1 MILLLGTIALWTF
14 SPASETEGP
23 PLFHRAGYLLRRYRR
38 LWPNRQIIVA
48 LSIGACALTPTE
60 AAVISSL
67 RGTPP
72 IAIEVRA
79 QPITA
84 FDPHDPSRQRFGQ
97 LEFRGGLTLTS
108 PYREFGGLSA
118 IRMAPDGAQFIS
130 LSDHGRWF
138 KGRLTYEGTRPVG
151 IADPVMAPILGPDG
165 QPLMARGW
173 HDTESIADD
182 GDTLYVGI
190 EGVNQIVRF
199 DYGKDGLLARG
210 QPIPVPPGIR
220 TLPLN
225 KGLEALVF
233 VPRNQPMGGTLIAIS
248 ERGLDD
254 AGNLRA
260 FLIGGPAP
268 GNFSVKRIE
277 QFDISDAA
285 LLPSGD
291 LLILERSLS
300 WPEGLLV
307 QIRRIP
313 IENVRPG
320 AVVDGPVLF
329 EADLRFEIDNMEG
342 LAVHQTPAGEIVL
355 TLISDDNFFHALQRT
370 ELLQFTLVGP

>member
-1 MILLLGTIALWTF
+1 M
-14 SPASETEGP
+14 
-23 PLFHRAGYLLRRYRR
+23 RVYRR
-38 LWPNRQIIVA
+38 FWPNPPIVVA
-48 LSIGACALTPTE
+48 LVIGAYALTTAE
-60 AAVISSL
+60 LAVTSPL
-67 RGTPP
+67 MGTPP

-79 QPITA
+79 EPITA
-84 FDPHDPSRQRFGQ
+84 FDQHDPSRQRFGQ
-97 LEFRGGLTLTS
+97 LEFRGGMTLTS
-108 PYREFGGLSA
+108 PYRGFGGLSA

-130 LSDHGRWF
+130 LSDLGRWF
-138 KGRLTYEGTRPVG
+138 KGRLIYQGTRPVG

-165 QPLMARGW
+165 QPLAGRGW

-182 GDTLYVGI
+182 GGTLYVGI

-248 ERGLDD
+248 ERGLDE

-268 GNFSVKRIE
+268 GNFAVKRIE
-277 QFDISDAA
+277 QFDVSDAA

-307 QIRRIP
+307 QIRRIQ
-313 IENVRPG
+313 IGDVRPG

-355 TLISDDNFFHALQRT
+355 TLISDDNFSALQRT
-370 ELLQFTLVGP
+370 EVLQFTLVGP

>member
-1 MILLLGTIALWTF
+1 MKYQSRF
-14 SPASETEGP
+14 
-23 PLFHRAGYLLRRYRR
+23 
-38 LWPNRQIIVA
+38 WPNRQIAVA
-48 LSIGACALTPTE
+48 LLIGASALTTTE

-67 RGTPP
+67 LGTPP

-79 QPITA
+79 EPITA
-84 FDPHDPSRQRFGQ
+84 FDQHDPSRQRFDQ
-97 LEFRGGLTLTS
+97 LKFRGGLILTS
-108 PYREFGGLSA
+108 SYREFGGLSA
-118 IRMAPDGAQFIS
+118 IRIAPDGANFIS

-138 KGRLTYEGTRPVG
+138 KGRLTYEGARPVG
-151 IADPVMAPILGPDG
+151 IADAVMAPILGPDG
-165 QPLMARGW
+165 QALAAHGW

-190 EGVNQIVRF
+190 ERVNQIVRF

-210 QPIPVPPGIR
+210 HPIPVPPGVR

-248 ERGLDD
+248 ERGLDRV
-254 AGNLRA
+254 GNLRA
-260 FLIGGPAP
+260 FLIGGPSP
-268 GNFSVKRIE
+268 GTFAIKRIE

-313 IENVRPG
+313 IRDVKPG
-320 AVVDGPVLF
+320 AVVDGPAIF
-329 EADLRFEIDNMEG
+329 KADLRFEIDNMEG

-355 TLISDDNFFHALQRT
+355 TLVSDDNFSALQRT
-370 ELLQFTLVGP
+370 ELLQFTLAGP

>member
-1 MILLLGTIALWTF
+1 M
-14 SPASETEGP
+14 
-23 PLFHRAGYLLRRYRR
+23 
-38 LWPNRQIIVA
+38 VA
-48 LSIGACALTPTE
+48 LFMGAAAVPTGE
-60 AAVISSL
+60 AAAISTL
-67 RGTPP
+67 LGTPP

-79 QPITA
+79 EPITA
-84 FDPHDPSRQRFGQ
+84 FDPHDPSRKRFGQ

-108 PYREFGGLSA
+108 SYREFGGLSA
-118 IRMAPDGAQFIS
+118 IRIEPDGAQFIS

-138 KGRLTYEGTRPVG
+138 KGRLSYEGARPIG
-151 IADPVMAPILGPDG
+151 IAQAVMAPILGPDG
-165 QPLMARGW
+165 QALAAHGW

-182 GDTLYVGI
+182 GGTLYVGI

-210 QPIPVPPGIR
+210 HPIPVPPGIR

-233 VPRNQPMGGTLIAIS
+233 LPRNRPMGGTLIAIS
-248 ERGLDD
+248 ERGLDN

-268 GNFSVKRIE
+268 GTFAIKRIE

-307 QIRRIP
+307 QIRRIQ
-313 IENVRPG
+313 IGDVKPG
-320 AVVDGPVLF
+320 AVVDGPAIF
-329 EADLRFEIDNMEG
+329 KADLRFEIDNMEG
-342 LAVHQTPAGEIVL
+342 LAVHQTPAGETVL
-355 TLISDDNFFHALQRT
+355 TLISDDNFSALQRT
-370 ELLQFTLVGP
+370 ELLQFTLVGQ